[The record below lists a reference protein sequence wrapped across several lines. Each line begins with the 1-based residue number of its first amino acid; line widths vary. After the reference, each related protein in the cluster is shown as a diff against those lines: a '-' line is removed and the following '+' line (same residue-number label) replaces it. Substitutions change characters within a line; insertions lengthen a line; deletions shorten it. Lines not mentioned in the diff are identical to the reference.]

1 MKGKFRFEPSARLQY
16 ILAEE
21 LVSDPNVAVLEFVKN
36 AYDADATSVDIWFD
50 LAEKPTEARL
60 IIADDGSGMTRSAFE
75 RNWMHPGY
83 SAKVNAG
90 PTSKNRVP
98 VGEKGLGRLAAGRLG
113 EVLDVYSR
121 TKRSGKWLHARFRW
135 SDFDDMNQNLRDVD
149 VPWDDEAEPP
159 VEDMGRG
166 TVVEISGLKMK
177 WDARVPGRRAK
188 GRATTRL
195 GRLRQDL
202 EVLLLPITAGGHEF
216 EIDLNHDSELPED
229 EGGAV
234 DPPTMEFLDFRFD
247 FSVEKDSRG
256 WKIKQ
261 SVERSEELAERA
273 GTARRTSKTVRA
285 SDFPFEVDLD
295 ESGAFSG
302 SFYYAPRS
310 ASKLRALGAPTG
322 VRIYRDGV
330 RIDPYGDPED
340 DWLGASARKA
350 ARQGH
355 AAIQPNALYGA
366 VQISKAE
373 NPELNPL
380 ANREGLIEN
389 DALDAFLTI
398 CRNEFAEFGQLIQ
411 TEYIEPRWEEQQASK
426 KRKAALDS
434 TQWAISITRSA
445 AHAVRQP
452 IVSADN
458 ELASLQ
464 QTIRDADGIPP
475 RVERKLQ
482 RLHDRTKDQLLRIDD
497 AVAKMLSWLDVN
509 PEPKRLDIAEL
520 IDQVMEKTEADARSA
535 SVELRSDIERPMV
548 LEVPAGL
555 LEHALEELIENAIQA
570 KRPPR
575 RAGLVLVRGSM
586 DSDQVRIAVEDNAS
600 GVPDSVAK
608 KLFEETVS
616 RAGRIGVGLL
626 WNRQLLRVAGAD
638 LAMTSTGSNG
648 SVFEITMPGGGS

>member
-1 MKGKFRFEPSARLQY
+1 VKGKLRFEPSARLQY

-50 LAEKPTEARL
+50 LGESPGASRL
-60 IIADDGSGMTRSAFE
+60 IVADDGSGMTKREFE

-90 PTSKNRVP
+90 TTSRNRVP

-113 EVLDVYSR
+113 KTLDVYSR
-121 TKRSGKWLHARFRW
+121 TRPTSKWLHAHFRW
-135 SDFDDMNQNLRDVD
+135 TDFNNMNRNLRDVE
-149 VPWDDEAEPP
+149 VPWDDESEPP
-159 VEDMGRG
+159 VEELGGG
-166 TVVEISGLKMK
+166 TVIEINGLKMK

-216 EIDLNHDSELPED
+216 EISLEHDSELPED
-229 EGGAV
+229 ESGLV
-234 DPPTMEFLDFRFD
+234 EPPIMEFLDYRFD
-247 FSVEKDSRG
+247 FRLEQDSRG
-256 WKIKQ
+256 WKIKRT
-261 SVERSEELAERA
+261 VERSQELADRA
-273 GTARRTSKTVRA
+273 ESQRRTTETTRE
-285 SDFPFEVDLD
+285 DELPLD
-295 ESGAFSG
+295 VNLEECGAFRG

-310 ASKLRALGAPTG
+310 APRLRALGAPTG
-322 VRIYRDGV
+322 VRIYRDDV

-350 ARQGH
+350 VRQGH

-366 VQISKAE
+366 VQISKEE
-373 NPELNPL
+373 NPSLNPL

-389 DALDAFLTI
+389 DALDAFLTV
-398 CRNEFAEFGQLIQ
+398 CRNEFARFGQLIRE
-411 TEYIEPRWEEQQASK
+411 EYIEPRWEEQQADK

-434 TQWAISITRSA
+434 TQWAMSITRSA

-452 IVSADN
+452 ITSADN

-464 QTIRDADGIPP
+464 RTIRKATGIPAD
-475 RVERKLQ
+475 VERRLQ
-482 RLHDRTKDQLLRIDD
+482 QLHDRTKDQLSRIDD
-497 AVAKMLSWLDVN
+497 AVTKMLDWLDVS
-509 PEPKRLDIAEL
+509 PEPRRLDLAQL
-520 IDQVMEKTEADARSA
+520 IDEVLENTEGDATSA
-535 SVELRSDIERPMV
+535 NIELRSELERPMV
-548 LEVPAGL
+548 MEIPVGL

-570 KRPPR
+570 RRP
-575 RAGLVLVRGSM
+575 AGRNGFVLVRSTMKDG
-586 DSDQVRIAVEDNAS
+586 QARIGVEDNA
-600 GVPDSVAK
+600 GGIPDDVK
-608 KLFEETVS
+608 GKLFEETVS

-626 WNRQLLRVAGAD
+626 WNRQLLRVAGGD
-638 LAMTSTGSNG
+638 LSLQSTGSDG
-648 SVFEITMPGGGS
+648 SIFEIAMPGGGN